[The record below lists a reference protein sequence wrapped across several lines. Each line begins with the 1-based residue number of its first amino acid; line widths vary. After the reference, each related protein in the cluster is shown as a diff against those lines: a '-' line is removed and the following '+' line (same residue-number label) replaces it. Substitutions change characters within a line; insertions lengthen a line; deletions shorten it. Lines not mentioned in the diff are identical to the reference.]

1 MGEHLRH
8 EVGSACAGVHN
19 GHRAEVHLPDDSAR
33 LRKGVVHDHV
43 QQRLQ
48 QSTGVVKGV
57 LCQEECKPAS
67 RMPHSLCQRL
77 FGAELLIS
85 EVVDSIAAMT
95 VKQPEMYSME
105 NVDSSPAAAQL
116 TVQQEE
122 SVVRLD
128 AMSLLVET
136 RGSFSVEDD
145 PVDPKGAQG

>member
-1 MGEHLRH
+1 
-8 EVGSACAGVHN
+8 
-19 GHRAEVHLPDDSAR
+19 
-33 LRKGVVHDHV
+33 
-43 QQRLQ
+43 
-48 QSTGVVKGV
+48 
-57 LCQEECKPAS
+57 
-67 RMPHSLCQRL
+67 MPHSLCQRL